1 MMVSW
6 EQCVNI
12 GNKQVMNRKTILS
25 SHFPDFV
32 EKWNKFYNK
41 FKQVDSWYVV
51 SDYCLDDKD
60 KPNDVMTF
68 TIYPFTHPYL
78 LRNGI
83 KQHLS
88 KDIKDFKHLSDNAVN
103 YIREAPYFFSLAFII
118 DAKNNVF
125 SLDHS
130 KQVLDETIK
139 NMENWPKTK
148 REEFIHKL
156 KKLRNYLNRKEIDFK
171 TLSNISITT
180 HIMSYIIEFLLIKA
194 NAKHIIWI
202 SDRDKITD
210 FQNGVISEL
219 VRIGYTSLL
228 NKRVSNNEVY
238 GFWGGKEYNKEI
250 FDELVRIPDYI
261 SGAIASMD
269 FEDVYK
275 VSEKH
280 YNLFD
285 KSIVDNERIY
295 IMHLKR
301 NQDND
306 TLSNLMFTRI

>member
-1 MMVSW
+1 MPSEVHTYVCQTKDSFDDAKDAPAPR
-6 EQCVNI
+6 VLTLKVGALVI
-12 GNKQVMNRKTILS
+12 FNKNNNPIWINGTSGIVEELEEDVIKVRILNN
-25 SHFPDFV
+25 DT
-32 EKWNKFYNK
+32 
-41 FKQVDSWYVV
+41 VV
-51 SDYCLDDKD
+51 
-60 KPNDVMTF
+60 PV
-68 TIYPFTHPYL
+68 
-78 LRNGI
+78 
-83 KQHLS
+83 
-88 KDIKDFKHLSDNAVN
+88 IKDFKHLSDNAVN

-295 IMHLKR
+295 IMHLKH